1 MPPVDAH
8 NAAYD
13 CAMALFGQP
22 SEKDDARAE
31 AYRDWL
37 RRRNPLAVAS
47 LVLGIF
53 SLIEF
58 GALLVF
64 GVAGIVLGFMALAQL
79 RRVNPGPDS
88 PAAAPPR
95 AGPALSYA
103 SSDVPEPIDGSAYA
117 EEDDEPPVPKTHGRR
132 LAWAGIVLSAL
143 SLVVAAVIYARPWE
157 RGGP

>member
-1 MPPVDAH
+1 
-8 NAAYD
+8 
-13 CAMALFGQP
+13 MALFGRP

-31 AYRDWL
+31 AYKQWL

-64 GVAGIVLGFMALAQL
+64 GVAGIVLGFVALAQL
-79 RRVNPGPDS
+79 RRTN
-88 PAAAPPR
+88 AQAETAAPPAASMA
-95 AGPALSYA
+95 AGLTYP
-103 SSDVPEPIDGSAYA
+103 SSDVADPIDGRPYVEA
-117 EEDDEPPVPKTHGRR
+117 DDGPPVAKTHGHRI
-132 LAWAGIVLSAL
+132 AWAGIILSAL

-157 RGGP
+157 RGGPQ

>member
-1 MPPVDAH
+1 
-8 NAAYD
+8 
-13 CAMALFGQP
+13 MALFGRP

-64 GVAGIVLGFMALAQL
+64 GVAGIVLGFMALSQL
-79 RRVNPGPDS
+79 RRVNAGSERPASPPAPGR
-88 PAAAPPR
+88 PAALR
-95 AGPALSYA
+95 YA
-103 SSDVPEPIDGSAYA
+103 SSDVPAPIDGRPYA
-117 EEDDEPPVPKTHGRR
+117 DDEDGPPVPKTHGHRI
-132 LAWAGIVLSAL
+132 AWAGIVLSAL
-143 SLVVAAVIYARPWE
+143 SLAVAAVIYARPWE

>member
-1 MPPVDAH
+1 
-8 NAAYD
+8 
-13 CAMALFGQP
+13 MALFGRP

-64 GVAGIVLGFMALAQL
+64 GVAGIVLGFMALGQL
-79 RRVNPGPDS
+79 RRANS
-88 PAAAPPR
+88 PADAPAPDAAPPVDR
-95 AGPALSYA
+95 P
-103 SSDVPEPIDGSAYA
+103 YA
-117 EEDDEPPVPKTHGRR
+117 EDEESPPVLRTHGHRI
-132 LAWAGIVLSAL
+132 AWAGIVLSAL

-157 RGGP
+157 RGGPQ

>member
-1 MPPVDAH
+1 
-8 NAAYD
+8 
-13 CAMALFGQP
+13 MALFGRP
-22 SEKDDARAE
+22 SEQDDARAE
-31 AYRDWL
+31 AYKQWL

-79 RRVNPGPDS
+79 RRVNDEASAPAPGATMPIHR
-88 PAAAPPR
+88 P
-95 AGPALSYA
+95 YA
-103 SSDVPEPIDGSAYA
+103 DDVDDG
-117 EEDDEPPVPKTHGRR
+117 PPVPKTHGHRI
-132 LAWAGIVLSAL
+132 AWAGIVLSAL

>member
-1 MPPVDAH
+1 VAGRTASP
-8 NAAYD
+8 NI
-13 CAMALFGQP
+13 CAMALFGRP

-64 GVAGIVLGFMALAQL
+64 GVAGIVLGFMALGQL
-79 RRVNPGPDS
+79 RRASHKGGVPAPDLR
-88 PAAAPPR
+88 APVTRPY
-95 AGPALSYA
+95 AEDEDGPA
-103 SSDVPEPIDGSAYA
+103 VPR
-117 EEDDEPPVPKTHGRR
+117 THGHRI
-132 LAWAGIVLSAL
+132 AWAGIVLSAL

>member
-1 MPPVDAH
+1 
-8 NAAYD
+8 
-13 CAMALFGQP
+13 MALFGRP

-37 RRRNPLAVAS
+37 RRQNPLAIAS

-64 GVAGIVLGFMALAQL
+64 GVAGIVLGFVALGQI
-79 RRVNPGPDS
+79 RRVNDGTGS
-88 PAAAPPR
+88 LPADAPPGE
-95 AGPALSYA
+95 APSLTYA
-103 SSDVPEPIDGSAYA
+103 SADAPEPIDGRPYD
-117 EEDDEPPVPKTHGRR
+117 ERDDPPVPKTQGRR

-143 SLVVAAVIYARPWE
+143 SLLVAAVIYARPWQW
-157 RGGP
+157 GGPR

>member
-1 MPPVDAH
+1 
-8 NAAYD
+8 
-13 CAMALFGQP
+13 MALFGRP

-31 AYRDWL
+31 GYRDWI

-64 GVAGIVLGFMALAQL
+64 GVAGIVLGFMALGQL
-79 RRVNPGPDS
+79 RRANDGADSSPPDAPAPTGRPYSEEAEGP
-88 PAAAPPR
+88 PAPR
-95 AGPALSYA
+95 
-103 SSDVPEPIDGSAYA
+103 
-117 EEDDEPPVPKTHGRR
+117 THGHRI
-132 LAWAGIVLSAL
+132 AWAGILLSAL